1 MSYNALNNAINF
13 AKPKKSYYPQTV
25 ANNAMAYYNHYP
37 QTVANN
43 MAKGLTTQSDKL
55 FEIGKVLHD
64 LGNSR
69 AEVRFYMSVDE
80 DFIPD
85 VLSCYEG

>member
-1 MSYNALNNAINF
+1 M
-13 AKPKKSYYPQTV
+13 SYYPQTG
-25 ANNAMAYYNHYP
+25 
-37 QTVANN
+37 ANN
-43 MAKGLTTQSDKL
+43 MAKGLTTQSEKL

-69 AEVRFYMSVDE
+69 TEVRFYMRVDE

-85 VLSCYEG
+85 VLSCYRGLTNENSLV

>member
-1 MSYNALNNAINF
+1 MIRNNSAKKEGSEMSY
-13 AKPKKSYYPQTV
+13 
-25 ANNAMAYYNHYP
+25 YP

-43 MAKGLTTQSDKL
+43 MAKGLTTQSEKL

-69 AEVRFYMSVDE
+69 IEVRYYMSVDE
-80 DFIPD
+80 DFISD
-85 VLSCYEG
+85 VLSCYRA